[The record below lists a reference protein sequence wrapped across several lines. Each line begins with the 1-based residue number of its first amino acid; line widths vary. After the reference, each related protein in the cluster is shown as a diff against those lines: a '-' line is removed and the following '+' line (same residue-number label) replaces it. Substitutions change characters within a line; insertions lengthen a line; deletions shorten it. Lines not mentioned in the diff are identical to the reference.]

1 MPHPIPKTKEE
12 AVSDIIAQSGLLR
25 PRDLR
30 AQGIAAEHLRR
41 LVQRGKVERVGRGLY
56 RLPDAALTE
65 HHSLVEVNK
74 RVPGGVICLV
84 SALAFHGL
92 TTQMPYD
99 VWLMIERRS
108 RAPKMDWPPL
118 RLFRASGESFTAGVE
133 EHQVEGVTV
142 RVTSPA
148 KTVADGFKY
157 RNKMGLE
164 VTVEALREC
173 LREKRFSHD
182 TLHHFARI
190 CGVENVMRPY
200 LEALS

>member
-1 MPHPIPKTKEE
+1 MTHLIPKTKEE
-12 AVSDIIAQSGLLR
+12 AVSAIIAQTGLLR

-30 AQGIAAEHLRR
+30 ARGIAAEHLSR
-41 LVQRGKVERVGRGLY
+41 LVQRGEVERLGRGLY
-56 RLPDAALTE
+56 QLPGAPMTE
-65 HHSLVEVNK
+65 HHSLAEVNK
-74 RVPGGVICLV
+74 RVPQGIICLT
-84 SALAFHGL
+84 SALSFHGL

-99 VWLMIERRS
+99 VWLMVERRS
-108 RAPKMDWPPL
+108 RAPRMDWPPL
-118 RLFRASGESFTAGVE
+118 RLFRASGESFTTGIE
-133 EHQVEGVTV
+133 EYQIEGVTV

-157 RNKMGLE
+157 RNKAGLE
-164 VTVEALREC
+164 VAVEALREC
-173 LREKRFSHD
+173 LREKRFSRD

>member
-1 MPHPIPKTKEE
+1 MVE
-12 AVSDIIAQSGLLR
+12 
-25 PRDLR
+25 
-30 AQGIAAEHLRR
+30 
-41 LVQRGKVERVGRGLY
+41 RGEVERVGRGLY
-56 RLPDAALTE
+56 RLPDAPLTE
-65 HHSLVEVNK
+65 YHSLAEVNK
-74 RVPGGVICLV
+74 RVPRGVICLA
-84 SALAFHGL
+84 SALTFHGL

-99 VWLMIERRS
+99 VWLMIERRA
-108 RAPKMDWPPL
+108 RAPKLNWPPL
-118 RLFRASGESFTAGVE
+118 RLFRASGESWTAGVE
-133 EHQVEGVTV
+133 EHQIEGVTV

-157 RNKMGLE
+157 RNKVGLE

-173 LREKRFSHD
+173 LREKRFSRD

>member
-1 MPHPIPKTKEE
+1 MPNLSQSTKKKD
-12 AVSDIIAQSGLLR
+12 VRDIIGQAGLLR

-41 LVQRGKVERVGRGLY
+41 LVQRGEVERLGRGLY
-56 RLPDAALTE
+56 RLPDAPLTE
-65 HHSLVEVNK
+65 HHSLAEVNK
-74 RVPGGVICLV
+74 RVPRGVVCLA

-99 VWLMIERRS
+99 VWLMIEGRS
-108 RAPKMDWPPL
+108 RAPKLDWPPL

-133 EHQVEGVTV
+133 EHRIEGVAV

-148 KTVADGFKY
+148 KTVTDGFKY
-157 RNKMGLE
+157 RNKIGLE
-164 VTVEALREC
+164 VAIEALREC
-173 LREKRFSHD
+173 LREKRCSRD
-182 TLHHFARI
+182 ALHHFARI